1 VALTMKRWASL
12 VGWLGAVFLA
22 FGLVSAVVELF
33 SSGVV
38 VIDALLE
45 QFAWAAGNFALGVV
59 CVVVALVAN
68 AGALRE
74 RLRSSEA
81 RRASKY
87 GTSAILGTALIV
99 ALLGIGA
106 YFASA
111 RERKWDF
118 TQAKLHS
125 LSDQAQQVLAGLD
138 QELALTAL
146 YTPLDQP
153 RAAELL
159 EKFEE
164 AAPER
169 VSVEIFD
176 PQSKPARLRELG
188 ISSDQ
193 LGTGLVHVR
202 LGKESAQVTEL
213 SEEALVNAIA
223 KLTRRETKKAY
234 YSIGHHERA
243 IEGDAG
249 KEPSGFANAIEA
261 LKNEGY
267 EVEPLLLASRA
278 EVPDDAQVLIV
289 AGPTQKFLE
298 AEHASLTRY
307 VARGGPLL
315 VLMDPRAQTDL
326 RPTLEQLGVR
336 VGDDVV
342 VDIETLAGSPYAPFA
357 AQYGD
362 HPITRGFR
370 DAALFVAVSSV
381 KPLAEAG
388 GLAPLV
394 TTGQRSWAET
404 DIESLSNET
413 AKPDEGEDVISF
425 VPIAVAGDASIAPAE
440 GKHAGRLVV
449 FGDSDFATN
458 QWFDQFR
465 NRDLFLNSVNW
476 LLGEPEAITIRP
488 RKAGASQL
496 AVSEP
501 TLRSIRTAALFV
513 VPEAIA
519 LLGVVAW
526 WRRRRAPGR

>member
-1 VALTMKRWASL
+1 MKRWASL
-12 VGWLGAVFLA
+12 VGWIGVVFLVFA
-22 FGLVSAVVELF
+22 FVSALVELF

-45 QFAWAAGNFALGVV
+45 QFSWAAGNLALGLA
-59 CVVVALVAN
+59 CVAVALAAN
-68 AGALRE
+68 AGALRQ

-87 GTSAILGTALIV
+87 GTSAILGTVLAV

-106 YFASA
+106 YAASV
-111 RERKWDF
+111 REKKWDF
-118 TQAKLHS
+118 TEAKLHS
-125 LSDQAQQVLAGLD
+125 LSDQALQVLGGLT
-138 QELALTAL
+138 EPLEITAL

-153 RAAELL
+153 RVAEFLK
-159 EKFEE
+159 KFEE
-164 AAPER
+164 AAPEKVR
-169 VSVEIFD
+169 VEIFD
-176 PQSKPARLRELG
+176 PQNRPGRLRELG
-188 ISSDQ
+188 IESDQ
-193 LGTGLVHVR
+193 LGSGLIHLK
-202 LGKESAQVTEL
+202 LGKESGQVSEL

-223 KLTRRETKKAY
+223 RLTRRETKKAY

-243 IEGDAG
+243 IEGEAG
-249 KEPSGFANAIEA
+249 TAPDGFTRAVEA
-261 LKNEGY
+261 LKSEGY
-267 EVEPLLLASRA
+267 AVEPLLLASKA
-278 EVPDDAQVLIV
+278 ELPDDAQVLLI

-298 AEHASLTRY
+298 AEHASLLRY
-307 VARGGPLL
+307 VARGGALL
-315 VLMDPRAQTDL
+315 ALMDPRAQTDL
-326 RPTLEQLGVR
+326 APTLAKLGVK

-342 VDIETLAGSPYAPFA
+342 VDVETLAGSPYAPFA

-370 DAALFVAVSSV
+370 DAALFIAVSSV
-381 KPLAEAG
+381 KPSSEGG

-394 TTGQRSWAET
+394 TTGERSWAET
-404 DIESLSNET
+404 DFDSLANQS
-413 AKPDEGEDVISF
+413 AQPDPDEDVVSF
-425 VPIAVAGDASIAPAE
+425 VPIAVVGDAAVAPAQ
-440 GKHAGRLVV
+440 GKQAGRIVV

-496 AVSEP
+496 AVSET
-501 TLRSIRTAALFV
+501 TLRTIRTAALFV
-513 VPEAIA
+513 LPEAIA

>member
-1 VALTMKRWASL
+1 MKRWASL
-12 VGWLGAVFLA
+12 VGWLGVVFLA
-22 FGLVSAVVELF
+22 FGFVSALVELF

-38 VIDALLE
+38 VIDALIE
-45 QFAWAAGNFALGVV
+45 QFAWAAGNFALGLA
-59 CVVVALVAN
+59 CVVAASVAN

-87 GTSAILGTALIV
+87 GTSAVLGTVLAV

-106 YFASA
+106 YWAA
-111 RERKWDF
+111 QHEKKWDF
-118 TQAKLHS
+118 TEAKLHS
-125 LSDQAQQVLAGLD
+125 LSDQAQQVLGAL
-138 QELALTAL
+138 QEPLALTAL

-159 EKFEE
+159 KKFEE
-164 AAPER
+164 AAPEK

-176 PQSKPARLRELG
+176 PQTKPGRLRELG
-188 ISSDQ
+188 IASDQ
-193 LGTGLVHVR
+193 LGAGLVHLA

-213 SEEALVNAIA
+213 TEEALVNAIA

-234 YSIGHHERA
+234 YSIGHRERA
-243 IEGDAG
+243 IEGEAG
-249 KEPSGFANAIEA
+249 REPTGFTAAVEA

-267 EVEPLLLASRA
+267 EVEPLLLASRSD
-278 EVPDDAQVLIV
+278 VPEDAQVLIV
-289 AGPTQKFLE
+289 AGPTQKYLE
-298 AEHASLTRY
+298 AEHASLLRY
-307 VARGGPLL
+307 VARGGALL
-315 VLMDPRAQTDL
+315 ALMDPRAQTDL
-326 RPTLEQLGVR
+326 APTLEKLGVR

-342 VDIETLAGSPYAPFA
+342 VDVETLAGSPYAPFA

-381 KPLAEAG
+381 RPVSEG
-388 GLAPLV
+388 GAIAPLV
-394 TTGQRSWAET
+394 TTGERSWAET
-404 DIESLSNET
+404 DFDSLASQS
-413 AKPDEGEDVISF
+413 AQPDEGEDVISF
-425 VPIAVAGDASIAPAE
+425 VPIAVVGDAALTPAE
-440 GKHAGRLVV
+440 GKQPGRLVV

-476 LLGEPEAITIRP
+476 LLGEPEAIAIRP

-501 TLRSIRTAALFV
+501 TLRNIRTAALFV

-519 LLGVVAW
+519 VLGVVAW

>member
-1 VALTMKRWASL
+1 MKRWSSL

-22 FGLVSAVVELF
+22 FGFVSALVELF

-38 VIDALLE
+38 VIDRLLD
-45 QFAWAAGNFALGVV
+45 QFAWAAGNFALGVA
-59 CVVVALVAN
+59 CIAFALVAN
-68 AGALRE
+68 AGTLRE

-81 RRASKY
+81 RRAGKY
-87 GTSAILGTALIV
+87 GTSAVVGTLLVV

-106 YFASA
+106 YLASTH
-111 RERKWDF
+111 EKKWDF

-125 LSDQAQQVLAGLD
+125 LSDQAQQILAGLKGK
-138 QELALTAL
+138 LAITAL
-146 YTPLDQP
+146 YSPLDQP
-153 RAAELL
+153 RAADFLK
-159 EKFEE
+159 KFQE
-164 AAPER
+164 AAPDK
-169 VSVEIFD
+169 VTVEIFD
-176 PQSKPARLRELG
+176 PQNKPGRLRELG
-188 ISSDQ
+188 IATDQ
-193 LGTGLVHVR
+193 LGAGLVHLQ
-202 LGKESAQVTEL
+202 LGKDSTTVTEL
-213 SEEALVNAIA
+213 SEEAIVNAIA
-223 KLTRRETKKAY
+223 KLTRHGVKKAY
-234 YSIGHHERA
+234 YSIGHNERA

-249 KEPSGFANAIEA
+249 KKPDGFGNAVEA
-261 LKNEGY
+261 MRNEGY
-267 EVEPLLLASRA
+267 TVSPLLLASQA
-278 EVPDDAQVLIV
+278 EVPDDAQVLLI
-289 AGPTQKFLE
+289 AGPTRTYLE
-298 AEHASLTRY
+298 AEHVSLEHY
-307 VARGGPLL
+307 VARGGSLL

-326 RPTLEQLGVR
+326 EPTLEKLGVR

-342 VDIETLAGSPYAPFA
+342 VDVETLAGSPYAPFA

-381 KPLAEAG
+381 KPVVEG
-388 GLAPLV
+388 GSIAPLV
-394 TTGQRSWAET
+394 TTGQKSWAET
-404 DIESLSNET
+404 DFASLQNQT
-413 AKPDEGEDVISF
+413 AKPDPGKDSISF
-425 VPIAVAGDASIAPAE
+425 VPIAVVGDATIAPAP
-440 GKHAGRLVV
+440 GKKAGRLVV

-501 TLRSIRTAALFV
+501 TLRKIRTAALFV

-526 WRRRRAPGR
+526 WRRKRAPGR

>member
-1 VALTMKRWASL
+1 MKRWASL
-12 VGWLGAVFLA
+12 VGWLGVVFLV
-22 FGLVSAVVELF
+22 FGLVAALVELF
-33 SSGVV
+33 ASGVIV
-38 VIDALLE
+38 VDALLE
-45 QFAWAAGNFALGVV
+45 QFAWAAGNFALGLA
-59 CVVVALVAN
+59 CVAVALFAN

-87 GTSAILGTALIV
+87 GTSAVLGTALAV
-99 ALLGIGA
+99 ALLGAGA
-106 YFASA
+106 YFVTQH
-111 RERKWDF
+111 ERKWDF
-118 TQAKLHS
+118 TEAKLHS
-125 LSDQAQQVLAGLD
+125 LSDQAQQLLAALK
-138 QELALTAL
+138 EPLAITAL
-146 YTPLDQP
+146 YSPLDQP
-153 RAAELL
+153 RASEFLK
-159 EKFEE
+159 KFQE
-164 AAPER
+164 AAPEK
-169 VSVEIFD
+169 VAVEIFD
-176 PQSKPARLRELG
+176 PQNKPGRLRELG
-188 ISSDQ
+188 IASDQ
-193 LGTGLVHVR
+193 LGAGLVHLQ

-213 SEEALVNAIA
+213 TEEALVNAIA

-243 IEGDAG
+243 IEG
-249 KEPSGFANAIEA
+249 EPGQDVTGFTAAVEA
-261 LKNEGY
+261 LRNEGY
-267 EVEPLLLASRA
+267 EIEPLLLASKA
-278 EVPDDAQVLIV
+278 DVPDDAQVLIV
-289 AGPTQKFLE
+289 AGPTQKFLP
-298 AEHASLTRY
+298 AEHASLVRY
-307 VARGGPLL
+307 AARGGALL

-326 RPTLEQLGVR
+326 APTLAQLGVR

-381 KPLAEAG
+381 KPVTEG
-388 GLAPLV
+388 GALAPLV

-404 DIESLSNET
+404 DFASLANES
-413 AKPDEGEDVISF
+413 AQPDEGKDEISF
-425 VPIAVAGDASIAPAE
+425 VPIAVVGDAAIAPAE
-440 GKHAGRLVV
+440 GKQPGRIVV

-496 AVSEP
+496 AVTES
-501 TLRSIRTAALFV
+501 TLRHIRTAALFV

-519 LLGVVAW
+519 VLGVIAW